1 MLAAAAEDQDADVG
15 LRRVAEPMA
24 KDPRGPDKPVAPM
37 TEEPRFSR
45 RKERGRDRERVR
57 ARERGEVGKG
67 RAARE

>member
-37 TEEPRFSR
+37 TEEPRFIYSR
-45 RKERGRDRERVR
+45 GARREGEIERG
-57 ARERGEVGKG
+57 
-67 RAARE
+67 

>member
-37 TEEPRFSR
+37 TEEPQF
-45 RKERGRDRERVR
+45 KGEIERG
-57 ARERGEVGKG
+57 
-67 RAARE
+67 